1 MRSDEAP
8 NKASGAP
15 VFAART
21 AQRGFTIIE
30 MVVAIVVIGVGVAG
44 LLSAFSISVRNS
56 ADPMQVKQR
65 QVVADEIMEEIL
77 LKPYSSTATS
87 ASVGCARNQFYDVA
101 AYNGYTTT
109 GKVCDVD
116 GVAIAALNGY
126 SLKVDVVTATLN
138 GVAAARK
145 ITVTVSRG
153 SDTHVLV
160 GWRTDY
166 AS

>member
-1 MRSDEAP
+1 MPSEAV
-8 NKASGAP
+8 NRAHRVP
-15 VFAART
+15 VFVARA

-56 ADPMQVKQR
+56 ADPVQLKQS
-65 QVVADEIMEEIL
+65 QTVADEIMGEIL
-77 LKPYSSTATS
+77 LKPYSSTTVS
-87 ASVGCARNQFYDVA
+87 SSSGCARNQFYDVA

-109 GKVCDVD
+109 GKICDVD
-116 GVAIAALNGY
+116 GVTIQPLNGY
-126 SLKVDVVTATLN
+126 SLRIDVVATTLG
-138 GVAAARK
+138 GVTAARK
-145 ITVTVSRG
+145 ITVTVTKGG
-153 SDTHVLV
+153 SNYVLV